1 MRGVPE
7 HFSDLVQEVAEKSF
21 AKHGVMYGE
30 FENPLLG
37 PPLQI
42 ENAAQL
48 ARHVRHVL
56 LSPLS
61 VAAKLSE
68 NRVACYDRYSNT
80 LVVLTPDAKN
90 PAPAIARM
98 PKAQHS
104 RNCWTE
110 TAYRKR
116 ANARRPFWVAFMRCF
131 RSGAGSC
138 KSAKKNQPRKR
149 SFRQESWTKPAFIC
163 VSY

>member
-1 MRGVPE
+1 MRGMPE

-80 LVVLTPDAKN
+80 LVVLTPDAKKPGTCYRPN
-90 PAPAIARM
+90 A
-98 PKAQHS
+98 KGTTFQKLLD
-104 RNCWTE
+104 RNRIPE
-110 TAYRKR
+110 EGKR
-116 ANARRPFWVAFMRCF
+116 PQAFLGGLYALFPEWRGKLQI
-131 RSGAGSC
+131 S
-138 KSAKKNQPRKR
+138 
-149 SFRQESWTKPAFIC
+149 EEKPAAQTQL
-163 VSY
+163 SSGKLD